1 MTVNR
6 FIVQF
11 DSKFASHGRGIVL
24 KQTRQNEANA
34 IRFEKH
40 MNMKKTAPV

>member
-1 MTVNR
+1 MPVNR

-11 DSKFASHGRGIVL
+11 DTKFASHGKGIVL

-34 IRFEKH
+34 IRFE
-40 MNMKKTAPV
+40 